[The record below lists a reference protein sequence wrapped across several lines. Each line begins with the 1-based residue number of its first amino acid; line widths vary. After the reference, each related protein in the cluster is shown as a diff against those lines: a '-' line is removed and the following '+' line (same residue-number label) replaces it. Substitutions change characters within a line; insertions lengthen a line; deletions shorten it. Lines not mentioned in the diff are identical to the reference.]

1 MDCIRR
7 PVDCEDTYI
16 IFLVVWVWTNMLL
29 MEVVDILSV
38 DDDKK
43 IEELMTK
50 LISTLMVTS
59 VLNVYSMLNLKKLV
73 R

>member
-1 MDCIRR
+1 
-7 PVDCEDTYI
+7 
-16 IFLVVWVWTNMLL
+16 MLL